1 MCVLK
6 EVDSQLCFLS
16 YLLDELVSCSTGA
29 LTLSVTIV
37 GLIRKLQRKY
47 VHPYIVN
54 TSF

>member
-6 EVDSQLCFLS
+6 EVDSRLCFLS

-29 LTLSVTIV
+29 LTLSVTVV
-37 GLIRKLQRKY
+37 GLIRKLQRQY
-47 VHPYIVN
+47 VHANIVY